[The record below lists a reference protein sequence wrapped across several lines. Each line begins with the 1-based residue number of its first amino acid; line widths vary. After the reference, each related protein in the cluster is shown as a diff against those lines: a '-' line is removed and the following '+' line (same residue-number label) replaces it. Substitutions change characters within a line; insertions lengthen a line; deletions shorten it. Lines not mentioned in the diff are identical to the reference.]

1 MPMSK
6 IALPNKK
13 SLTLAAAKEIAAAAE
28 AEAVRNQWRVVI
40 AITDDGG
47 NLIYLQRM
55 DETPF
60 GSVDVAIKKA
70 RAAVAFKRPTK
81 AFADLVSDNQT
92 QYLSLP
98 GTIALEGGVP
108 LAVDDVIVGSI
119 GVSGVKSQQDGQIA
133 KAGAELLA

>member
-1 MPMSK
+1 MPK
-6 IALPNKK
+6 IELPSKK

-28 AEAVRNQWRVVI
+28 TEAARNSWRVVI

-55 DETPF
+55 DDTQF
-60 GSVDVAIKKA
+60 GSVDVAITKA

-81 AFADLVSDNQT
+81 AFADLVADNQS

-108 LAVDDVIVGSI
+108 LVINGAIVGSI
-119 GVSGVKSQQDGQIA
+119 GVSGVKSHQDGQIA
-133 KAGAELLA
+133 RAGAELLAQ